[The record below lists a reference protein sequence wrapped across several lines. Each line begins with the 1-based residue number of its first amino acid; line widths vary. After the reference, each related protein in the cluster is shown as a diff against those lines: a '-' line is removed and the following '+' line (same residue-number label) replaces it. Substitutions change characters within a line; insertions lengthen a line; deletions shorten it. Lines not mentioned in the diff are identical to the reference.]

1 MGREACEVW
10 AWGCCWAWGLPRLG
24 LVACASDAEDLACG
38 LLRLG
43 LVASEAWA
51 WGLLRRVW
59 LILYIDVL

>member
-24 LVACASDAEDLACG
+24 LVACASYAEDLACG

-51 WGLLRRVW
+51 WGLGGC
-59 LILYIDVL
+59 